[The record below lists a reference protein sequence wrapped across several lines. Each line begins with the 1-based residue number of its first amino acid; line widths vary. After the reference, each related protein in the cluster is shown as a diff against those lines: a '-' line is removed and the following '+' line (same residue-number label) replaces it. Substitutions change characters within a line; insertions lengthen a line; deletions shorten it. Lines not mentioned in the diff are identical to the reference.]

1 MVSPALV
8 VTYLFLVLV
17 VITIIVLCCLGCGCH
32 VPLGKCV
39 KCFCENTTVCCNRCC
54 RRKKKKHG
62 NILDDVSEENAEADE
77 KRVRRKQNDEDT
89 AIAGCCSW
97 IPYVLTCGM
106 CCGAFTDEAQAA
118 PGRGGSVSVNNNTNV
133 VVAQPVVLDD
143 DIEVVGTE
151 PIVAISMP
159 LLAINN

>member
-62 NILDDVSEENAEADE
+62 NILDDVSEENAKADE
-77 KRVRRKQNDEDT
+77 KRARKKSIDDDT
-89 AIAGCCSW
+89 NVAGCCSW

-106 CCGAFTDEAQAA
+106 CCGMLSEENEAQ
-118 PGRGGSVSVNNNTNV
+118 PGQGSANVNNNTNI
-133 VVAQPVVLDD
+133 VVAQPVVEDED
-143 DIEVVGTE
+143 EVIGTE

-159 LLAINN
+159 LLAIN

>member
-1 MVSPALV
+1 MV

-62 NILDDVSEENAEADE
+62 NILDDVNEEKAEADE
-77 KRVRRKQNDEDT
+77 RRVRKKQHDEDT

-106 CCGAFTDEAQAA
+106 CCGAFTDEEQAA

-143 DIEVVGTE
+143 NEVVGTE
-151 PIVAISMP
+151 PIVAVSMP
-159 LLAINN
+159 LLAIND